1 MSKYI
6 NVKVSCWCKYRLDDK
21 ADLSDIENKIKQG
34 YSVLDAI
41 EENSSFLDS
50 EYLFDTEEPVHNI
63 LGDDIYEIYE
73 NDVLIA
79 SSKH

>member
-6 NVKVSCWCKYRLDDK
+6 DVKVSCWCKYRLDDK

-41 EENSSFLDS
+41 
-50 EYLFDTEEPVHNI
+50 
-63 LGDDIYEIYE
+63 
-73 NDVLIA
+73 
-79 SSKH
+79 

>member
-6 NVKVSCWCKYRLDDK
+6 DAKVTVWCRYNLDDK
-21 ADLSDIENKIKQG
+21 ADLSVIENKIKEG
-34 YSVLDAI
+34 YSVLEAI
-41 EENSSFLDS
+41 DEQNSLFDS